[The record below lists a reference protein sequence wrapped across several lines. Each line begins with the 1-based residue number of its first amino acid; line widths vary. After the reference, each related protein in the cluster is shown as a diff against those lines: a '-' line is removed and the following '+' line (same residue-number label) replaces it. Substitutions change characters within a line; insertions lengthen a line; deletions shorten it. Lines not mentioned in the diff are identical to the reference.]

1 MHNRALALFLEEDQA
16 LRSGGSTNKHTME
29 VVDIGLLKAVVGGT
43 VGLVVGAVT
52 CQPIT
57 GMVGGAF
64 VAQDLGKCSQIGV

>member
-1 MHNRALALFLEEDQA
+1 
-16 LRSGGSTNKHTME
+16 ME

-64 VAQDLGKCSQIGV
+64 VAQDWGK

>member
-1 MHNRALALFLEEDQA
+1 
-16 LRSGGSTNKHTME
+16 ME

-64 VAQDLGKCSQIGV
+64 SATGADDVFAET